1 MNQQHGEIP
10 VGSRDQHYVLQL
22 FVAGTTP
29 NSLRAI
35 QNVRLICEEQL
46 PGRHELEVI
55 DIYQHAG
62 QLAAGQVVVAPTL
75 MRQSPLPVRRL
86 IGDLTNRNRVLEGLE
101 IISAPVP
108 V

>member
-1 MNQQHGEIP
+1 MNQQHGKTP
-10 VGSRDQHYVLQL
+10 VESKDQHYVLQL

-55 DIYQHAG
+55 DIYQHTG

-75 MRQSPLPVRRL
+75 VRQNPLPVRKL
-86 IGDLTNRNRVLEGLE
+86 VGDLTSRNRILEGLE
-101 IISAPVP
+101 IISFSTPV
-108 V
+108 

>member
-1 MNQQHGEIP
+1 MNLQHQEP
-10 VGSRDQHYVLQL
+10 SAKSADQHYVLRL

-62 QLAAGQVVVAPTL
+62 QLAAGQVMVAPTL

-86 IGDLTNRNRVLEGLE
+86 IGDLTNRNRVMEGLD
-101 IISAPVP
+101 ITPPPAPE
-108 V
+108 